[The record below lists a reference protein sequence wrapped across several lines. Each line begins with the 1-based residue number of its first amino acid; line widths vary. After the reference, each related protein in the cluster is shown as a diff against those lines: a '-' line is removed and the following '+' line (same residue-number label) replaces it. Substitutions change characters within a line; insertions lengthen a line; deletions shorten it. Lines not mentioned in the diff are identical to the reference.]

1 VDATGT
7 LVTEQGYQVLDTA
20 GHTIQPGQTFT
31 VGSDGT
37 IVETGQRIALVAW
50 PPGGVTRLG
59 QNLYSAGGAL
69 TPATGSIRQRMLEG
83 SNTDM
88 ALAMTD
94 LISLERNF
102 QMSSRALSLQDG
114 SIGDAVQLGRL
125 R

>member
-1 VDATGT
+1 
-7 LVTEQGYQVLDTA
+7 
-20 GHTIQPGQTFT
+20 
-31 VGSDGT
+31 
-37 IVETGQRIALVAW
+37 
-50 PPGGVTRLG
+50 VTRLG